1 MTLPDKRRR
10 FLVFAGGKL
19 TPRFRFWLLL
29 IGLFVLIEAFDR
41 LALLVWAGA
50 TKTGIEAG
58 LVPVFAYGLLED
70 LGTGLLMGLPF
81 LAGLFVSRRWLRK
94 KAGGVIAHGFLFAM
108 CVVMAFNE
116 AAEMLFW
123 NEFDSRYN
131 SIAVNYL
138 MFPREVVGN
147 IRESFPLGIFLPIVL
162 VGGALLYL
170 LARRSLVR
178 ALAAPSVVGER
189 RTAVAVATLSV
200 GFAVAVF
207 ATDVPS
213 RYANRELAEIAT
225 NGLHSLVRAAVT
237 NDEKYDGLYPT
248 LPDDEALALVRG
260 MTRVDASVIPLAPG
274 KAAEPAL
281 WRHVEN
287 PGPAKKLNVVLVIE
301 ESFGTT
307 YVDGLDNF
315 RNESIS
321 PRFSALARDGVL
333 FTNVY
338 ATGNRTVRGLE
349 AILTSFPPIPGVS
362 TARRSGSEGMNSLPF
377 LLRQQGY
384 RTAFLYGGLATFD
397 NMGNYWSAIGF
408 EKVWDQRDIADT
420 GFTTIWGAADEYIFT
435 EAIKR
440 MDENARKDSPF
451 FLGLLTVTNH
461 RPYVYPDG
469 RIDKLAKRKR
479 KENSATYA
487 DWAFGDFIERASSHA
502 WFKDT
507 IFIFIGDHGPRV
519 YGAAT
524 VPVPSYRVPLLFYAP
539 AHLRTRRIET
549 AGSSVDVA
557 PTLLG
562 LLGFT
567 YDSPFFGV
575 DLTRIPPDKG
585 RVVMEHNYAIAMGTD
600 GRVAAILPG
609 KRIEGY
615 DMRIGPHDLVPTP
628 SADPELARRTAALT
642 QTAHRLF
649 YGGRYH
655 ELRAKIGP

>member
-1 MTLPDKRRR
+1 MIFRDSRRP
-10 FLVFAGGKL
+10 FLVFASGKL
-19 TPRFRFWLLL
+19 TPRLRFWLLL
-29 IGLFVLIEAFDR
+29 LGLFLLIEASDR
-41 LALLVWAGA
+41 LAILIWSGA
-50 TKTGIEAG
+50 TKAGVEAG
-58 LVPVFAYGLLED
+58 LAPVFAYGLLED

-94 KAGGVIAHGFLFAM
+94 RAGGVVAHGLLFAM

-147 IRESFPLGIFLPIVL
+147 IRESFPLGVFAPIVL
-162 VGGALLYL
+162 TGGAILYL
-170 LARRSLVR
+170 LIRRSLAR
-178 ALAAPSVVGER
+178 ALTAPSVAGER
-189 RTAVAVATLSV
+189 RTAVAAAAASV
-200 GFAVAVF
+200 VFASALF
-207 ATDVPS
+207 ATDFPS

-248 LPDDEALALVRG
+248 LPDDEALALVRA
-260 MTRVDASVIPLAPG
+260 MTRVDGSVAPIPPG
-274 KAAEPAL
+274 AAAEPAL

-287 PGPAKKLNVVLVIE
+287 PGPARKLNVILVIE
-301 ESFGTT
+301 ESFGSA
-307 YVDGLDNF
+307 YVDGLDNSST
-315 RNESIS
+315 ESIS
-321 PRFSALARDGVL
+321 PRLSALARDGVF

-349 AILTSFPPIPGVS
+349 AVLTSFPPIPGVS

-377 LLRQQGY
+377 LLRRQGY
-384 RTAFLYGGLATFD
+384 RTGFLYGGLATFD

-408 EKVWDQRDIADT
+408 EKVWDQRDIADA
-420 GFTTIWGAADEYIFT
+420 GFSTIWGAADEYLFT
-435 EAIKR
+435 EALKR
-440 MDENARKDSPF
+440 MDANAKEDAPF
-451 FLGLLTVTNH
+451 FLGLLTVSNH

-469 RIDKLAKRKR
+469 RIDKPAKRKR
-479 KENSATYA
+479 RENSATYA
-487 DWAFGDFIERASSHA
+487 DWAFGDFIERAVGHS

-507 IFIFIGDHGPRV
+507 VFIFIGDHGPRV

-539 AHLRTRRIET
+539 GHLSARRIET

-575 DLTRIPPDKG
+575 DLARIPPDKG

-600 GRVAAILPG
+600 GHVAAILPG
-609 KRIEGY
+609 RRTEGY
-615 DMRIGPHDLVPTP
+615 AMKIGPHDLVPAP
-628 SADPELARRTAALT
+628 SVDPELARRTAALT

-655 ELRAKIGP
+655 DLRAMTGP